1 MEITK
6 HIPQRMCL
14 GCRTRKPKS
23 EFLRIVK
30 IDGKIK
36 IDENQKANA
45 RGAYICKDKNC
56 FEKIIK
62 KKSLNRAFKTSIPE
76 DIMQKLKE
84 LIYE

>member
-1 MEITK
+1 M
-6 HIPQRMCL
+6 RMCI
-14 GCRTRKPKS
+14 GCRERKPKS

-30 IDGKIK
+30 VDGKLK
-36 IDENQKANA
+36 LDETQKAQG

-62 KKSLNRAFKTSIPE
+62 KKSLNRVFKMPIPE
-76 DIMQKLKE
+76 DLMQKLKE